1 MPVNLYQQTSG
12 RVGNPPLGMNNQGQ
26 KRKAVTTNKRKLSAR
41 NIAYHSHGVIKGGFW
56 YSDSHAE
63 LQFANSVLGD
73 GGFINRNAI
82 YRYDNFPVT
91 LFQQLIA
98 TRSRGSLAL
107 NQGIGDFGGGTPTG
121 THFPTR
127 LRAGA
132 YIGAFSVN
140 PNLKFGTW

>member
-1 MPVNLYQQTSG
+1 MSTTGKGNLPL
-12 RVGNPPLGMNNQGQ
+12 PPNNIGQ
-26 KRKAVTTNKRKLSAR
+26 RTRAVASSKRRMSVR
-41 NIAYHSHGVIKGGFW
+41 NQAYHSHGVIKGGFW

-63 LQFANSVLGD
+63 IQFANSVLSD
-73 GGFINRNAI
+73 GAFVNRNAI

-91 LFQQLIA
+91 LFQQLIS
-98 TRSRGSLAL
+98 TRSRGTLAL
-107 NQGIGDFGGGTPTG
+107 NQGIGDYSGGTPTG
-121 THFPTR
+121 THFPTQ